1 MPMVDNNI
9 CLSITSI
16 SPPSLTQSARESHA
30 FTAYFGKISVKFYC
44 FRLSIDLHNI
54 LQNLMHL

>member
-1 MPMVDNNI
+1 MVDINI
-9 CLSITSI
+9 LLSI

-30 FTAYFGKISVKFYC
+30 FTAYFGKIAVKFYC
-44 FRLSIDLHNI
+44 FRLSIDLQNI